1 MYDEISNESEQA
13 FVALNFASG
22 VEAGQTF
29 ALKNADGEI
38 VTAFS
43 AANDFKTLV
52 YSSSEL
58 TDGDYTLYEISSAEG
73 VAVSGLYTEVTSVS
87 DEVQLQGSKGA
98 GGFGGMGGAP
108 NREPNGERPKM
119 PDGEAPSM
127 PDGEVPDRQ
136 HGLKPDGEA
145 PDDQNGPDGQKGERP
160 DMPEDSSEQASSVFT
175 ISGISNVFSR
185 ISELTIES
193 SEEESSTNV

>member
-1 MYDEISNESEQA
+1 M
-13 FVALNFASG
+13 
-22 VEAGQTF
+22 
-29 ALKNADGEI
+29 
-38 VTAFS
+38 
-43 AANDFKTLV
+43 ANDFQTLV

-98 GGFGGMGGAP
+98 GDFGRMGGGMGK
-108 NREPNGERPKM
+108 PNGERPEM
-119 PDGEAPSM
+119 PEGEESSM

-145 PDDQNGPDGQKGERP
+145 PDGQNGPDGQKGERP

-175 ISGISNVFSR
+175 ISGISNAFSR
-185 ISELTIES
+185 ISEVTIES